1 MRKRI
6 LRISCIAL
14 CSLLTLLVIVTGS
27 INIVRASTKNKDD
40 FSFLDGDAKKVIL
53 FIGDGMGQNHIA
65 NTELYLDK
73 DLFFTS
79 FSKQGFVNTYSKNT
93 YWPTDSAAAA
103 TAMATGQKVYNTHV
117 GASFGIPITSITE
130 IAKEA
135 GLGVGIVTTDTLAGA
150 TPAGFSAHASKRSAT
165 EEIIATQLEHSID
178 LYLGA
183 GLETYTEYQTDFE
196 AKGYQFITDYR
207 NLVKTSEKVF
217 GTFTEVKNYE
227 AEEAN
232 PTLPYLTEYA
242 INYFEENYPNGYF
255 LIIEGAHIDKSNHSN
270 NIMNMIKYMDEF
282 DNSIELAYDMLI
294 DDIDVCFIITAD
306 HESGDLGLAENVDE
320 ITDELYGSTDHTAK
334 DVYYFIYQ
342 KDNED
347 LMQIPEQIDNTDI
360 FDISSKLLYIKEN
373 KIA

>member
-183 GLETYTEYQTDFE
+183 GLETYTEYQTAFE

-242 INYFEENYPNGYF
+242 INYF
-255 LIIEGAHIDKSNHSN
+255 
-270 NIMNMIKYMDEF
+270 
-282 DNSIELAYDMLI
+282 
-294 DDIDVCFIITAD
+294 
-306 HESGDLGLAENVDE
+306 
-320 ITDELYGSTDHTAK
+320 
-334 DVYYFIYQ
+334 
-342 KDNED
+342 
-347 LMQIPEQIDNTDI
+347 
-360 FDISSKLLYIKEN
+360 
-373 KIA
+373 

>member
-6 LRISCIAL
+6 LRISCIAM

-27 INIVRASTKNKDD
+27 INIVRASTKNKED
-40 FSFLDGDAKKVIL
+40 FSFLEDDAKKVIL

-150 TPAGFSAHASKRSAT
+150 TPAGFSAQQKKSL
-165 EEIIATQLEHSID
+165 Q
-178 LYLGA
+178 
-183 GLETYTEYQTDFE
+183 
-196 AKGYQFITDYR
+196 R
-207 NLVKTSEKVF
+207 N
-217 GTFTEVKNYE
+217 
-227 AEEAN
+227 
-232 PTLPYLTEYA
+232 
-242 INYFEENYPNGYF
+242 
-255 LIIEGAHIDKSNHSN
+255 
-270 NIMNMIKYMDEF
+270 
-282 DNSIELAYDMLI
+282 
-294 DDIDVCFIITAD
+294 
-306 HESGDLGLAENVDE
+306 
-320 ITDELYGSTDHTAK
+320 
-334 DVYYFIYQ
+334 
-342 KDNED
+342 
-347 LMQIPEQIDNTDI
+347 
-360 FDISSKLLYIKEN
+360 
-373 KIA
+373 